1 MKNKASVFVKN
12 MISALSTIVKGKVT
26 GVKGKANAMRVRL
39 LVFSL
44 MKGKKLSL
52 GTLSTKIQALLDRK
66 RNDKI
71 MAEEEISLDDIDDE
85 DDDQNK
91 AIILYNTNMASE
103 SSTTT
108 DHELAPSEKRE
119 LLLEYYG
126 RDEYYDDDKY
136 PDLTHSLFDEE
147 DEHEGSIIDMVK
159 NSKENEGQ
167 DFKLEDEIDHVAD
180 LFIKRFRRQM
190 LLQKWDSF
198 KRIQEMLGRSA

>member
-12 MISALSTIVKGKVT
+12 IISTLSSIVKGKVT
-26 GVKGKANAMRVRL
+26 GVKGKANAMKVRL

-44 MKGKKLSL
+44 MKGKKISL
-52 GTLSTKIQALLDRK
+52 GTLTTKIQALIDRK
-66 RNDKI
+66 RGKI
-71 MAEEEISLDDIDDE
+71 MAEEEISLE
-85 DDDQNK
+85 DQNQ
-91 AIILYNTNMASE
+91 AIILYNANLANE
-103 SSTTT
+103 SSDLINYTAN
-108 DHELAPSEKRE
+108 DDNLAPSEKRE

-126 RDEYYDDDKY
+126 RDQYYDDDKY

-147 DEHEGSIIDMVK
+147 EEHGGSIIDMVK

-180 LFIKRFRRQM
+180 LFIQRFRRQM

-198 KRIQEMLGRSA
+198 KKIQEMLGRSA

>member
-12 MISALSTIVKGKVT
+12 IISVLSTMVKGKVT
-26 GVKGKANAMRVRL
+26 GIKGKANNLKVRF

-44 MKGKKLSL
+44 MKGNKISL
-52 GTLSTKIQALLDRK
+52 GTLSNKIQALLDRK
-66 RNDKI
+66 GNNKI
-71 MAEEEISLDDIDDE
+71 LAEEETSLDE
-85 DDDQNK
+85 QNK
-91 AIILYNTNMASE
+91 AIILYDTNVANESHVNYAS
-103 SSTTT
+103 T
-108 DHELAPSEKRE
+108 DELGPSQKRE

-126 RDEYYDDDKY
+126 HNDYYDDDKY

-147 DEHEGSIIDMVK
+147 GGMDEHEGSIIDMVK

-180 LFIKRFRRQM
+180 LFIKRFKRQM